1 MKKGK
6 SLIIVTIF
14 AWLFTIVFS
23 PVLLLGYIIY
33 LLSKL
38 MRSLGFIM
46 MLKRYSASDELA
58 GFWRVYESIRD
69 FKVRL

>member
-46 MLKRYSASDELA
+46 MLKRYSVSDELA

-69 FKVRL
+69 YKVKL